1 MEEAVILR
9 ALERIL
15 AVFIG
20 GMAIYLGFLLFS
32 RIPSRRESEG
42 KIEFPGHLSVYVAR
56 VGPGVFFALF
66 GAIVVGISFYQGIIV
81 TTQKNHPDDPNK
93 KEVVYAGF
101 APQKEPNTPTR
112 LADERLKLR
121 HQVEL
126 LNRLPSILRGDI
138 SESERREIIAGVLE
152 TKLLLIQQI
161 WGDDWGHFEDFRLW
175 AEAGG
180 ADPVPEQMSDAA
192 KYFRTGQERH

>member
-1 MEEAVILR
+1 MEEAAILR

-15 AVFIG
+15 AIFIG

-32 RIPSRRESEG
+32 HIPGRRESEG

-66 GAIVVGISFYQGIIV
+66 GAIIVGISFYQGTSI
-81 TTQKNHPDDPNK
+81 TTQDGK
-93 KEVVYAGF
+93 VMYSGF
-101 APQKEPNTPTR
+101 SPREESNAPMK

-126 LNRLPSILRGDI
+126 LNRLPS
-138 SESERREIIAGVLE
+138 
-152 TKLLLIQQI
+152 
-161 WGDDWGHFEDFRLW
+161 
-175 AEAGG
+175 
-180 ADPVPEQMSDAA
+180 
-192 KYFRTGQERH
+192 